1 MTYLPF
7 SLPVNIWLA
16 LVLPIAAA
24 AIGLHLV
31 ETNLLRA
38 GLFIAAAGLLMIVD
52 YTPATDLVLSV
63 YFGSDLPFDSSI
75 INLIKPPMPTA
86 YILFAVAVMIAGA
99 VMEAVSFH
107 RDPRNSPFRS

>member
-16 LVLPIAAA
+16 LVLPIVAA
-24 AIGLHLV
+24 AIGLGQV
-31 ETNLLRA
+31 ATNLLRA

-52 YTPATDLVLSV
+52 YTPATDLTLRL
-63 YFGSDLPFDSSI
+63 YFGSEFPYDSSVI
-75 INLIKPPMPTA
+75 DLIKPPMPTA

-107 RDPRNSPFRS
+107 RDPRNSTFGL

>member
-16 LVLPIAAA
+16 LVLPIVAA

-31 ETNLLRA
+31 GTNLLRA

-63 YFGSDLPFDSSI
+63 YFGSDFPYDSSI
-75 INLIKPPMPTA
+75 INFIKPPMPA
-86 YILFAVAVMIAGA
+86 YYILFAVALMIVGA
-99 VMEAVSFH
+99 TMEAVAFH
-107 RDPRNSPFRS
+107 RDAGNSTLRP

>member
-1 MTYLPF
+1 MTYPLF

-16 LVLPIAAA
+16 LVFPIVAA

-31 ETNLLRA
+31 ATNLLRA

-63 YFGSDLPFDSSI
+63 YFGSELPFDSSI
-75 INLIKPPMPTA
+75 TDLAKPSIPTY
-86 YILFAVAVMIAGA
+86 YILFAVAVMIVGA
-99 VMEAVSFH
+99 TMEAVAFH
-107 RDPRNSPFRS
+107 RDPGNSTLRP